1 MEKNSKAILY
11 ASVAVLSWSTVA
23 TAFKVGLKSLTYFE
37 LILIASCTALVIF
50 TIVIIAQ
57 KKLAVISSFSSK
69 QWLRFAGIGL
79 LNPVA
84 YYLVLFKS
92 YSLLPAQV
100 AQPINYTWPILLLV
114 MLAIFTRRPIPIPKY
129 IGLIF
134 SLLGVV
140 LISLGAGKSDVS
152 GISVLGILLA
162 LFSAVMWA
170 TYWMINNKNK
180 DIDGTVSLFMGF
192 LFGTIYLLIAAL
204 FVGINIENTT
214 SLLAGMYVGAFE
226 IAIPFICF
234 GMAIRMTNNPA
245 LVNQLCYLSPF
256 MSLFFISIVLGEQIY
271 LSTYIG
277 LILIVGGI
285 VFNQYFAHR
294 ITMKLYRTI
303 VKYRITHR
311 AYSS

>member
-50 TIVIIAQ
+50 TTVLIAQ
-57 KKLAVISSFSSK
+57 KKLAVISSFSK
-69 QWLRFAGIGL
+69 KLWLRFAGIGL

-129 IGLIF
+129 IGLTF
-134 SLLGVV
+134 SLLGVA

-152 GISVLGILLA
+152 GISVLGIFLA
-162 LFSAVMWA
+162 LFSAIMWA

-180 DIDGTVSLFMGF
+180 KIDGTVSLFMGF
-192 LFGTIYLLIAAL
+192 LFGTIYLFVASL
-204 FVGINIENTT
+204 FVGVNIGDTT

-285 VFNQYFAHR
+285 VFNQYFAHK
-294 ITMKLYRTI
+294 ITMKLYRCI
-303 VKYRITHR
+303 IRYRITHR

>member
-1 MEKNSKAILY
+1 MEKNTKAIPY

-50 TIVIIAQ
+50 TIVLIAQ
-57 KKLAVISSFSSK
+57 NKLTVISSFSNK
-69 QWLRFAGIGL
+69 QLVRFAGIGL

-129 IGLIF
+129 IGLTF

-140 LISLGAGKSDVS
+140 LISLGAGQSDVS
-152 GISVLGILLA
+152 GISIFGVFLD

-192 LFGTIYLLIAAL
+192 LFGTIYLLVAAL
-204 FVGINIENTT
+204 FVGVNIENTT
-214 SLLAGMYVGAFE
+214 SLLAGIYVGAFE
-226 IAIPFICF
+226 IAVPFICF
-234 GMAIRMTNNPA
+234 GIAIRTTNNPA
-245 LVNQLCYLSPF
+245 LVNQLCYLAPF

-285 VFNQYFAHR
+285 IFNQYFAHK

>member
-50 TIVIIAQ
+50 TTVLIAQ
-57 KKLAVISSFSSK
+57 KKLAVISSFSKK

-129 IGLIF
+129 IGLTF
-134 SLLGVV
+134 SLLGVA

-152 GISVLGILLA
+152 GISVLGILLC

-180 DIDGTVSLFMGF
+180 EIDGTVSLFMGF
-192 LFGTIYLLIAAL
+192 LFGTIYLLVAAL
-204 FVGINIENTT
+204 FVGVNIENTT

-285 VFNQYFAHR
+285 VFNQYFAHKM
-294 ITMKLYRTI
+294 TWKLYRSI
-303 VKYRITHR
+303 VHYRIIHK
-311 AYSS
+311 A